1 MSSRSRVA
9 ILAFALCTTAAAC
22 EGRRPDLVA
31 PHRATASIEALL
43 GPGDTQAI
51 ESADVTAADVTAP
64 DVAPSDIAT
73 GGQAS
78 GHTDTFATPTQ
89 NVFEQ
94 RYSFNARSVGAYPA
108 ARGEFEAHSRRFT
121 GEAVVIH
128 AEVTCMAIVGSQ
140 AYIGARITKA
150 TVDQVEQPNA
160 PGVALVFNVRDNGEG
175 DGVADDASLFYLGYT
190 SEIAYCNSRPLIP
203 VMRPST
209 NANVQ
214 VRPE

>member
-1 MSSRSRVA
+1 MWSRSRVA
-9 ILAFALCTTAAAC
+9 MLAFALCTTAAAC
-22 EGRRPDLVA
+22 EGRRSDLVA
-31 PHRATASIEALL
+31 PRRETASIVALMGL
-43 GPGDTQAI
+43 GDAQAI
-51 ESADVTAADVTAP
+51 ESADVAAADGAP
-64 DVAPSDIAT
+64 ADLAT

-94 RYSFNARSVGAYPA
+94 RYSFNARSVGAFPA
-108 ARGEFEAHSRRFT
+108 ATGEFEAHSRRFT
-121 GEAVVIH
+121 GETVVVH
-128 AEVTCMAIVGSQ
+128 AEVTCLAIVGRQ

-150 TVDQVEQPNA
+150 TIDQEDVPDA
-160 PGVALVFNVRDNGEG
+160 AGVALVFDVRDNGEG

-190 SEIAYCNSRPLIP
+190 SEIAYCDSRPLIP

-214 VRPE
+214 VRAE